1 MQLHSKNVKHEGA
14 LNNEELIV
22 LFCSEVLMTDRGIKC
37 IKDELAQLRVRNM
50 IARRKLAQLLS
61 GEVE

>member
-1 MQLHSKNVKHEGA
+1 MYLHSKNVKYESA

-37 IKDELAQLRVRNM
+37 IEGELADLRARNM
-50 IARRKLAQLLS
+50 AARQKLAQLLS
-61 GEVE
+61 GEVG